1 MGFFGRNT
9 LGVLDAETDE
19 VPGNFPKFPSC
30 SARSLS
36 ATLSHLRGF
45 ALQPSFAGHL
55 GIWA

>member
-19 VPGNFPKFPSC
+19 VPGKFPKLPSC

-36 ATLSHLRGF
+36 ATLSRLRGF
-45 ALQPSFAGHL
+45 ASQPSFAGNF